1 MMSITVVSIFWIV
14 LRNIFRIIMIVLTL
28 LQRKYEKTYRASM
41 ILKKLVQRNMQL
53 VASSVIKWF
62 DEMSVVEQAQ
72 DFQIIVA
79 EVRSE
84 GIKIWDNLVVA
95 SIIDKLLP
103 SWREFQKVFIPLTK
117 GNVMGFKWVIFE
129 GDTLNVIQSL

>member
-1 MMSITVVSIFWIV
+1 MKK
-14 LRNIFRIIMIVLTL
+14 N
-28 LQRKYEKTYRASM
+28 YRASM

-84 GIKIWDNLVVA
+84 GIKI
-95 SIIDKLLP
+95 
-103 SWREFQKVFIPLTK
+103 
-117 GNVMGFKWVIFE
+117 
-129 GDTLNVIQSL
+129 

>member
-1 MMSITVVSIFWIV
+1 
-14 LRNIFRIIMIVLTL
+14 
-28 LQRKYEKTYRASM
+28 M

-53 VASSVIKWF
+53 VASSVSKWF
-62 DEMSVVEQAQ
+62 DEMSLVEQAQ

-103 SWREFQKVFIPLTK
+103 LWREFQK
-117 GNVMGFKWVIFE
+117 
-129 GDTLNVIQSL
+129 SLCH

>member
-1 MMSITVVSIFWIV
+1 
-14 LRNIFRIIMIVLTL
+14 MIPLTL
-28 LQRKYEKTYRASM
+28 LQRKYEKTYKASI

-72 DFQIIVA
+72 DFQIIVV

-84 GIKIWDNLVVA
+84 GIKI
-95 SIIDKLLP
+95 
-103 SWREFQKVFIPLTK
+103 
-117 GNVMGFKWVIFE
+117 
-129 GDTLNVIQSL
+129 